1 MKKILLII
9 LVVVIG
15 LIALGSCGGSMTAE
29 EHATA
34 YAENTD
40 WQAICGVKVSNPQP
54 PSVNHSDFENTYAMV
69 EFDGGYIQF
78 VLNGAG
84 ASATECTLCTYEP
97 KPDGKAYE
105 INIDDLKD

>member
-1 MKKILLII
+1 MKKMLLII
-9 LVVVIG
+9 IVVIAG
-15 LIALGSCGGSMTAE
+15 LIILDSCGGSMTAE

-40 WQAICGVKVSNPQP
+40 WESLCGVEVKSPQP
-54 PSVNHSDFENTYAMV
+54 ANVNHSDFEHTYAMV

-78 VLNGAG
+78 ELNGAG

-97 KPDGKAYE
+97 RPEGKGYE
-105 INIDDLKD
+105 INVDDLED